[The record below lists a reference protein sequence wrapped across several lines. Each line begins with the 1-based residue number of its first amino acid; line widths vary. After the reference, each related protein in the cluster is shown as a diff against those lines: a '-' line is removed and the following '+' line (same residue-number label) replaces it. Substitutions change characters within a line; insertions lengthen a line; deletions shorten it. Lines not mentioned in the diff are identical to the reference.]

1 MSHINVRNLSNENDD
16 GAPDIVGIST
26 FSATSYFVPPVGTT
40 AQRPTNPQGGDLRFN
55 TDSASLEYFRGNT
68 LGWSQIEMTSPDLG
82 DTTLAATK
90 SAEGTGARAIR
101 AGGQTPS
108 ATDIIDY
115 FTISTLGDATS
126 FGSLASSTR
135 FGGAGGSSRTRGIF
149 MGGAI
154 PSRLSNID
162 YITISSTGDS
172 TAWGATLSTTMATTG
187 ASSQTRAFTMGGDSP
202 GYINNIEYVTIA
214 TTGTR
219 SDFGDMSTQNFE
231 SFRVLASSTRAV
243 TTGGYTSPTWDR
255 TMEYIT
261 ISTTGNSIDFGEMTR
276 DAYAPGAGG
285 NSTRG
290 IIAGGYTPSAQS
302 DIDYITIATTGNSTD
317 WGADLVTASGGPL
330 ATASDPTRLC
340 IFGHNTGAPSGNVI
354 QYLQIAS
361 TGVASADFGDL
372 TGNCT
377 NAVGFS
383 NAHGGL

>member
-1 MSHINVRNLSNENDD
+1 MSQINIRNLSNENED
-16 GAPDIVGIST
+16 GAPDIVGVST
-26 FSATSYFVPPVGTT
+26 FSATSYFVPPVGNT
-40 AQRPTNPQGGDLRFN
+40 AQRPQNPQGGDLRFN
-55 TDSASLEYFRGNT
+55 TDTASLEYFRGDT
-68 LGWSQIEMTSPDLG
+68 IGWTQIEMTSPDLG
-82 DTTLAATK
+82 G
-90 SAEGTGARAIR
+90 GTESNVGRGARAIR

-115 FTISTLGDATS
+115 FTISTLGDAVS
-126 FGSLASSTR
+126 FGSLASSSR

-149 MGGAI
+149 MGGAT
-154 PSRLSNID
+154 PSRLANID

-172 TAWGATLSTTMATTG
+172 TAWGATLSTGMATTG

-261 ISTTGNSIDFGEMTR
+261 ISTTGDSIDFGEMTR

-302 DIDYITIATTGNSTD
+302 DIDYITIATLGNSTD
-317 WGADLVTASGGPL
+317 WGADLVQSSSGPL

-340 IFGHNTGAPSGNVI
+340 IFGHSTNNDVI

-361 TGVASADFGDL
+361 TGVASSDFGDL